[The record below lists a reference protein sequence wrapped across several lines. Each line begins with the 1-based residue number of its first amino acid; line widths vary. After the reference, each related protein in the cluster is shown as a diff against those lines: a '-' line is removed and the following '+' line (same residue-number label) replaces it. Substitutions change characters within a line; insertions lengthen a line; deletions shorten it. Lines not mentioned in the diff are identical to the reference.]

1 MGIKIGITEEKLK
14 FDKNGRSAPRM
25 KYLLKLMV
33 LSEFEVKLSSKV
45 TDDRLVTGV
54 DKCSNM

>member
-1 MGIKIGITEEKLK
+1 MGIKIGITEEKWK

-33 LSEFEVKLSSKV
+33 LRKFLVKLSSKV
-45 TDDRLVTGV
+45 TDERLI
-54 DKCSNM
+54 N

>member
-1 MGIKIGITEEKLK
+1 MGIKIGITEEKRK

-33 LSEFEVKLSSKV
+33 LRKFLVKLSSKV
-45 TDDRLVTGV
+45 TDDRLINWV

>member
-14 FDKNGRSAPRM
+14 FDKNGRSTPCM

-33 LSEFEVKLSSKV
+33 LRKFLVKLSSKV
-45 TDDRLVTGV
+45 TDDRLI
-54 DKCSNM
+54 N